1 MAQPGR
7 SVDGEW
13 NRYKDEMELLYL
25 TQGMTKEQVL
35 VFMRE
40 KHGFDK
46 TFVLLPSF
54 SFCEC

>member
-7 SVDGEW
+7 SVDEEW

-35 VFMRE
+35 IFMRE
-40 KHGFDK
+40 KYDFDK
-46 TFVLLPSF
+46 TSVLLSSF